1 MNSLGR
7 LPLKPWLNYTMSSK
21 KKVLIITYYWPP
33 SGGSGVQRWLKFSKY
48 LRDFNIEPVIYTIDN
63 PSYPIKDTSLES
75 EVPLGLEVL
84 KQPIFEPNS
93 FLSIFGNNKKKESA
107 GFLNPNPTLL
117 GRFFQYV
124 RANYF
129 IPDARKFWIKPSV
142 KFLSNYLKN
151 NEIEVVITTG
161 PPHSMHI
168 IGLALRDK
176 FKIKWISDFRDPWTE
191 IDYFQQLPLTKKANK
206 KHHQLEQEVLE
217 KSDMVIVVGETMKK
231 KFLKHNHNIEV
242 LTNGFDS
249 YENSLTI
256 ELDSNFSITHVGLMN
271 ADRNPTILWE
281 VLYEISS
288 ENIDFKNNLRIKF
301 IGKIDDTVIQDIQVF
316 NPKNIVRIPYLDHE
330 EVRKYQASS
339 QVLLL
344 SINHVSSAKGII
356 TGKIF
361 EYLQAK
367 RPILGIGPED
377 GDAAAILKK
386 TNAGNIVGFNNKVE
400 LKAAV
405 LKLYKDF
412 KEEKLFVK
420 SINIEQFHRKNITR
434 QLAQVIKK
442 VVS

>member
-1 MNSLGR
+1 
-7 LPLKPWLNYTMSSK
+7 MSSK

-48 LRDFNIEPVIYTIDN
+48 LRDFNIEPVIYTVDN
-63 PSYPIKDTSLES
+63 PSYPINDTSLES
-75 EVPLGLEVL
+75 EIPLDLEVL
-84 KQPIFEPNS
+84 KQPIFEPNF

-151 NEIEVVITTG
+151 NKIDAIITTG
-161 PPHSMHI
+161 PPHSMHLV
-168 IGLALRDK
+168 GLALRDK

-191 IDYFQQLPLTKKANK
+191 IDYFQQLPLTKKAKK

-344 SINHVSSAKGII
+344 SINHVPSAKGII

-386 TNAGNIVGFNNKVE
+386 TNAGNIVGFNNKIE

-420 SINIEQFHRKNITR
+420 SINVEQFHRKNITR

>member
-1 MNSLGR
+1 MNFLGR

-48 LRDFNIEPVIYTIDN
+48 LRDFNIEPVIYTVDN

-75 EVPLGLEVL
+75 EIPLGLEVL

-151 NEIEVVITTG
+151 NEIDVVITTG
-161 PPHSMHI
+161 PPHSIHI

-316 NPKNIVRIPYLDHE
+316 NTNNIVRIPYLDHD

-344 SINHVSSAKGII
+344 SINHVPSAKGII

-420 SINIEQFHRKNITR
+420 STNIEQFHRKNITR

>member
-48 LRDFNIEPVIYTIDN
+48 LRDFNIEPVIYTVDN
-63 PSYPIKDTSLES
+63 PSYPINDTSLES
-75 EVPLGLEVL
+75 EIPLGLEVL
-84 KQPIFEPNS
+84 KQPIFEPNY

-151 NEIEVVITTG
+151 NEIDVVITTG

-168 IGLALRDK
+168 IGLVLKDK

-256 ELDSNFSITHVGLMN
+256 ELDSNFSITHVGSMN
-271 ADRNPTILWE
+271 TDRNPTILWE

-344 SINHVSSAKGII
+344 SINHVPSAKGII

-386 TNAGNIVGFNNKVE
+386 TNAGNIVGFNNKIE

-420 SINIEQFHRKNITR
+420 SINVEQFHRKNITR

>member
-7 LPLKPWLNYTMSSK
+7 LPLKPWSNYTMSSK

-48 LRDFNIEPVIYTIDN
+48 LRDFNIEPVIYTVDN
-63 PSYPIKDTSLES
+63 PSYPINDTSLES
-75 EVPLGLEVL
+75 EIPLGLEVL

-93 FLSIFGNNKKKESA
+93 LLSIFGNNKKKESA

-151 NEIEVVITTG
+151 NEIDVLITTG

-168 IGLALRDK
+168 IGLVLRDK

-344 SINHVSSAKGII
+344 SINQVLSAKGII

>member
-1 MNSLGR
+1 
-7 LPLKPWLNYTMSSK
+7 MSSK

-33 SGGSGVQRWLKFSKY
+33 AGGSGVQRWLKFVKY
-48 LRDFNIEPVIYTIDN
+48 LRDFNIEPVIYTVDN
-63 PSYPIKDTSLES
+63 PSYPILDKSLES
-75 EVPLGLEVL
+75 EIPKGLEIL

-93 FLSIFGNNKKKESA
+93 VLSFFGNKKNKESA
-107 GFLNPNPTLL
+107 GFLNPNPA
-117 GRFFQYV
+117 FFGKIAQYI

-151 NEIEVVITTG
+151 NKIDAIITTG
-161 PPHSMHI
+161 PPHSMHN
-168 IGLALRDK
+168 IGLALKEK
-176 FKIKWISDFRDPWTE
+176 FAIKWISDFRDPWTE
-191 IDYFQQLPLTKKANK
+191 IDYFKQLPLTKKAKK
-206 KHHQLEQEVLE
+206 KHHQLEQEILE
-217 KSDMVIVVGETMKK
+217 KSDMVIVVGETMRK
-231 KFLKHNHNIEV
+231 KFYKHNHNIEV

-249 YENSLTI
+249 YENSITK

-271 ADRNPTILWE
+271 ADRNPAILWE
-281 VLYEISS
+281 VLHEISNQ
-288 ENIDFKNNLRIKF
+288 NIDFKNDLSIKL
-301 IGKIDDTVIQDIQVF
+301 IGKTDETVIQDIQVF
-316 NPKNIVRIPYLDHE
+316 NPKNIVRIPYLEHE

-344 SINHVSSAKGII
+344 SINRVPSAKGII

-386 TNAGNIVGFNNKVE
+386 TNAGKMVGFDHKNE
-400 LKAAV
+400 LKATI

-412 KEEKLFVK
+412 KEEKLVVK
-420 SINIEQFHRKNITR
+420 SINIEQYHRKNITS
-434 QLAQVIKK
+434 QLAEVIKK

>member
-48 LRDFNIEPVIYTIDN
+48 LRDFNIEPIIYTVDN

-75 EVPLGLEVL
+75 EIPLDLEVL
-84 KQPIFEPNS
+84 KQPIFEPNF

-151 NEIEVVITTG
+151 NEIDVVITTG

-168 IGLALRDK
+168 IGLVLKDK

-256 ELDSNFSITHVGLMN
+256 ELDSNFSITHVGSMN
-271 ADRNPTILWE
+271 TDRNPTILWE

-316 NPKNIVRIPYLDHE
+316 NPKNIVRIPYLDHK

-344 SINHVSSAKGII
+344 SINQVPNAKGII

-386 TNAGNIVGFNNKVE
+386 TNAGNIVGFNNKIE

>member
-1 MNSLGR
+1 
-7 LPLKPWLNYTMSSK
+7 MSSK

-48 LRDFNIEPVIYTIDN
+48 LRDFNIEPVIYTVDN
-63 PSYPIKDTSLES
+63 PSYPINDTSLES
-75 EVPLGLEVL
+75 EIPLGLEVL
-84 KQPIFEPNS
+84 KQPIFEPNF

-151 NEIEVVITTG
+151 NEIDVVITTG

-168 IGLALRDK
+168 IGLVLKDK

-301 IGKIDDTVIQDIQVF
+301 IGKIDDTLIQDIQVF

-344 SINHVSSAKGII
+344 SINHVPSAKGII

-386 TNAGNIVGFNNKVE
+386 TNAGNIVGFNNKIE

-420 SINIEQFHRKNITR
+420 SINVEQFHRKNITR

>member
-48 LRDFNIEPVIYTIDN
+48 LRDFNIEPVIYTVDN

-75 EVPLGLEVL
+75 EIPLGLEVL

-93 FLSIFGNNKKKESA
+93 LLSIFGNNKKKESA

-344 SINHVSSAKGII
+344 SINHVPSAKGII

>member
-48 LRDFNIEPVIYTIDN
+48 LRDFNIEPIIYTVDN

-75 EVPLGLEVL
+75 EIPLDLEVL
-84 KQPIFEPNS
+84 KQPIFEPNY

-151 NEIEVVITTG
+151 NEIDVVITTG

-168 IGLALRDK
+168 IGLVLKDK

-256 ELDSNFSITHVGLMN
+256 ELDSNFSITHVGSMN
-271 ADRNPTILWE
+271 TDRNPTILWE

-316 NPKNIVRIPYLDHE
+316 NPKNILRIPYLDHK

-344 SINHVSSAKGII
+344 SINQVPNAKGII

-386 TNAGNIVGFNNKVE
+386 TNAGNIVGFNNKIE

>member
-7 LPLKPWLNYTMSSK
+7 LPLKPWSNYTMSSK

-48 LRDFNIEPVIYTIDN
+48 LRDFNIEPVIYTVDN
-63 PSYPIKDTSLES
+63 PSYPINDTSLES
-75 EVPLGLEVL
+75 EIPLGLEVL

-93 FLSIFGNNKKKESA
+93 LLSIFGNNKKKESA

-151 NEIEVVITTG
+151 NEIDVLITTG

-168 IGLALRDK
+168 IGLVLRDK

-344 SINHVSSAKGII
+344 SINQVLSAKGII

-386 TNAGNIVGFNNKVE
+386 TNAGNILGFNNKVE